1 MSEKTAGGGLG
12 RWTSHG
18 MVWRGRAKGWEKGL
32 SRQKT
37 CGFQDEVSKK
47 GQNRSVATRVV
58 RLGAE
63 YSQG

>member
-1 MSEKTAGGGLG
+1 MSEKTAAGGGLG
-12 RWTSHG
+12 RWTLHG
-18 MVWRGRAKGWEKGL
+18 MVWRGRSKGWGKGP

-47 GQNRSVATRVV
+47 RSVATRVV
-58 RLGAE
+58 RQGAE